1 MPKSKTHSRGLMLI
15 AAFKLLKGFAL
26 LAVAIGAL
34 RLLHR
39 DVAGVADQW
48 INAFRVDPH
57 NHYIHWLLAKLANV
71 DDRKLREL
79 SVGTFIYAAVFLTE
93 GTGLALS
100 KRWAEY
106 FTIITTSS
114 FLPLE
119 VYEIIHHA
127 TIAKVVA
134 LFINIAVV
142 AYLVR
147 ELRRYRK
154 AAPRHGIAPNA
165 RLQSTPGSGGGSPG
179 PLKVETAEVAGDVDN
194 LSDEK

>member
-1 MPKSKTHSRGLMLI
+1 MSKSKTRSRGVMLI

-39 DVAGVADQW
+39 DVAAVADQW

-57 NHYIHWLLAKLANV
+57 NHYIHWLLAKLSSV

-93 GTGLALS
+93 GMGLALN

-119 VYEIIHHA
+119 LYEVVHHA
-127 TIAKVVA
+127 TAAKVVA
-134 LFINIAVV
+134 LLINIAVV
-142 AYLVR
+142 VYLVW
-147 ELRRYRK
+147 ELRRYSK
-154 AAPRHGIAPNA
+154 AGPRHGIVSNV
-165 RLQSTPGSGGGSPG
+165 RSQSTSGSGGGGPG
-179 PLKVETAEVAGDVDN
+179 PLKVETPEVARDVDN
-194 LSDEK
+194 FADEK

>member
-1 MPKSKTHSRGLMLI
+1 MLI

-34 RLLHR
+34 RLLHK

-57 NHYIHWLLAKLANV
+57 NHYIHWLLAKLASV
-71 DDRKLREL
+71 DDRRLREL

-93 GTGLALS
+93 GTGLALD

-119 VYEIIHHA
+119 VYEVIHHA
-127 TIAKVVA
+127 TTAKVVA
-134 LFINIAVV
+134 LLINIAVV
-142 AYLVR
+142 VYLVG

-154 AAPRHGIAPNA
+154 PGPRRGIGSKA
-165 RLQSTPGSGGGSPG
+165 RSQSTSGSGGGSPG

-194 LSDEK
+194 LADEK